1 MIKSKNYEKI
11 KVVLTRIFNEYE
23 KNLSKERILPNYLN
37 EKSIDYSK
45 IINLNI
51 DINIKKEREM
61 AREEAKRKYE
71 ELKDLDYEELF
82 EQDDQKDDDD

>member
-1 MIKSKNYEKI
+1 MIKSKKYEKI

-37 EKSIDYSK
+37 DQSIDYSK

-51 DINIKKEREM
+51 DINIKKENYLGKNKPINKM
-61 AREEAKRKYE
+61 KKKL
-71 ELKDLDYEELF
+71 LKLNKFKLLS
-82 EQDDQKDDDD
+82 